1 MALRKAF
8 IFDIDSVLVDP
19 RGYSAAV
26 RATQAYFTRAMG
38 LDDSI
43 LVDEHIYTLFEACRV
58 TSEWDMVP
66 IALALVLEEILEA
79 HPEIN
84 HVDNLET
91 CIQAVQQ
98 MPSKQL
104 PKTIDYRTPIQ
115 ALGKLSKPGTYAA
128 NRVLQLAQANSI
140 GSKASQAHGSLNFPA
155 LVKTPIL
162 EILLSHTREV
172 ERSPTTRLFQ
182 QFSLGSQAFTQT
194 YDLPVE
200 IETPSFLFEYD
211 RPLISQKLG
220 EVLSRLY
227 RAGELALCAYTM
239 RPSLPPREAR
249 QEANKGY
256 SPEAEMA
263 LKLVSLTGIPLI
275 GYGRIHYLAKQTGQP
290 AEKMLKPSPVQ
301 AIAAILA
308 ALTGNEMIS
317 LQTAINIYQD
327 KPSDLQQLALGEE
340 LSIHVFEDSA
350 GGIAAMQAAGDL
362 LANCGLKIQV
372 HSHGISDQAEK
383 IAALQSLQI
392 PIFPSTE
399 AAIHAALAAESML
412 GNPH

>member
-19 RGYSAAV
+19 KGYSAAV

-38 LDDSI
+38 LDDSV

-66 IALALVLEEILEA
+66 IALALLLEEILEA
-79 HPEIN
+79 HPEID

-98 MPSKQL
+98 IPSNRL

-115 ALGKLSKPGTYAA
+115 ALGKLLIPGTYAS
-128 NRVLQLAQANSI
+128 NRVLQLAQVNSI
-140 GSKASQAHGSLNFPA
+140 EPKASQAHGPLKFPA
-155 LVKTPIL
+155 LVKTPIM

-172 ERSPTTRLFQ
+172 DRSPTTRLFQ

-194 YDLPVE
+194 YNLPAEV
-200 IETPSFLFEYD
+200 ETPGFLLAYD
-211 RPLISQKLG
+211 RPLLSQKLG
-220 EVLSRLY
+220 EALSRLY
-227 RAGELALCAYTM
+227 RAGDLALCAYTM
-239 RPSLPPREAR
+239 RPSLPPREVPR
-249 QEANKGY
+249 GEIRGY

-263 LKLVSLTGIPLI
+263 LKLVNLTGIPLI
-275 GYGRIHYLAKQTGQP
+275 GYGRIHYLAKQTSQP
-290 AEKMLKPSPVQ
+290 AEEMLKPSPVQ

-308 ALTGNEMIS
+308 ALTGNEMAS
-317 LQTAINIYQD
+317 LQTALQIYQG
-327 KPSDLQQLALGEE
+327 KTSKLQQLALGDE

-362 LANCGLKIQV
+362 LAHSGLKVQV
-372 HSHGISDQAEK
+372 HSYGISDQVEK

-399 AAIHAALAAESML
+399 AAIHAALAAESL
-412 GNPH
+412 QANLH